1 MEPRNSYSAPRG
13 YKPPPPPAVE
23 RNRPNAYL
31 ESAVL
36 SAPREQLLLML
47 FDGALRFIEAGK
59 TRLEARQ
66 YLEAEKSFLSARN
79 IVTELMQSQQPSIGE
94 AYGGLIALY
103 RFALE
108 RLARAGLEK
117 SATLAEE
124 GAKVLSDLRA
134 TWAEA
139 IAAAKN
145 APSSSVL

>member
-13 YKPPPPPAVE
+13 YRPPPTPVVVE
-23 RNRPNAYL
+23 RARPNAYL

-47 FDGALRFIEAGK
+47 FDGALRFIESGK
-59 TRLEARQ
+59 ARLEARQ
-66 YLEAEKSFLSARN
+66 YLDAEKGFLSARN

-94 AYGGLIALY
+94 AYGRLMALY

-117 SATLAEE
+117 SAALADEA
-124 GAKVLSDLRA
+124 AKVLSDLRA

-139 IAAAKN
+139 IAASKN
-145 APSSSVL
+145 API